1 MKKILASFTHKRFM
15 ELLNGREEQV
25 DEFIIDTLV
34 SFDSFLDFKRQALSM
49 KLRQLKEE
57 EPLKYKETI
66 EKHKDYEMIQEIAK
80 ELEMQNEVIHIKSL
94 GGDFTF

>member
-1 MKKILASFTHKRFM
+1 M

>member
-1 MKKILASFTHKRFM
+1 M
-15 ELLNGREEQV
+15 ELLQGREEEV

-57 EPLKYKETI
+57 EPAKYAETI
-66 EKHKDYEMIQEIAK
+66 EKHKDYTMVQEIAK
-80 ELEMQNEVIHIKSL
+80 ELEMQSEVITIKSL
-94 GGDFTF
+94 GGDFNF